1 MRTRTHLRYTS
12 EMRTY
17 AYIYANE
24 NSPIEGER
32 YRRGTIKILLLTLTV
47 DMVV

>member
-1 MRTRTHLRYTS
+1 MHVRYTS

-17 AYIYANE
+17 AYIYVYE
-24 NSPIEGER
+24 NSTIEEER

>member
-1 MRTRTHLRYTS
+1 MRTRTHLQYTS

-17 AYIYANE
+17 VYIYVNE
-24 NSPIEGER
+24 NSTIEGER
-32 YRRGTIKILLLTLTV
+32 YRRGTIKILLLKLTV